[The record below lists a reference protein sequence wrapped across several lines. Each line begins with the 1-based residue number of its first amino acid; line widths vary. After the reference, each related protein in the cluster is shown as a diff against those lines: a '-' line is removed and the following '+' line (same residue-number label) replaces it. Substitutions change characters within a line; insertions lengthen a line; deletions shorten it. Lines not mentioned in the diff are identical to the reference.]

1 MANKTWLGGSTAGVN
16 SLNVAANWSPS
27 GVPTGSD
34 NIYITATSTNSIL
47 NDLTTLSTV
56 DGELHVEAG
65 FDFLIGGSTAGYLQM
80 NASEVYFAGTGKSYL
95 QTTSSEVTV
104 TGTAS
109 LGIDIYGL
117 NLKSTAI
124 DVLNMAGGDVG
135 VATDAGVASAITSV
149 RVLGGDLTLGES
161 CTYTAA
167 TLSAGRLTVF
177 GGTTS
182 SDLDVYGGT
191 FTGRE
196 EWQARAINM
205 WAGTATL
212 GGSGPVKALTIRGGR
227 ANTLT
232 SGIARTFAA
241 VTLHYG
247 TFRYDPD
254 ILTVTSW
261 GTPETPVKLTASS
274 N

>member
-80 NASEVYFAGTGKSYL
+80 DASEVYFAGTGKSYL

-109 LGIDIYGL
+109 LGTDIYGL
-117 NLKSTAI
+117 NIKSTAI
-124 DVLNMAGGDVG
+124 DVLNMVGGDVG
-135 VATDAGVASAITSV
+135 VATDAGVASSITSV
-149 RVLGGDLTLGES
+149 RVLGGALTLGEA
-161 CTYTAA
+161 CAYT
-167 TLSAGRLTVF
+167 SASVNTGSLTVF
-177 GGTTS
+177 GGTTD
-182 SDLDVYGGT
+182 SDVNQYTGK
-191 FTGRE
+191 FIGRE
-196 EWQARAINM
+196 EWVARTVSVYGGVAS
-205 WAGTATL
+205 L
-212 GGSGPVKALTIRGGR
+212 GGSGPIKTLNINGGT
-227 ANTLT
+227 ANAAG
-232 SGIARTFAA
+232 SGIARTYATVNLHFGALLYNPDV
-241 VTLHYG
+241 VT
-247 TFRYDPD
+247 
-254 ILTVTSW
+254 VSAW
-261 GTPETPVKLTASS
+261 GTPDTPVAMSAKRI
-274 N
+274 